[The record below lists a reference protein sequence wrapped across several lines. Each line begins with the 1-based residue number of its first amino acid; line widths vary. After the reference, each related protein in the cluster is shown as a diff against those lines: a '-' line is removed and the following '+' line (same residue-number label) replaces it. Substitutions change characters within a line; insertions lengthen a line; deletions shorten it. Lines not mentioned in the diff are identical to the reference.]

1 MKEVRAKLRKEVVW
15 TTRIKLQM
23 KLLRRKTR
31 SMKMVRMMTSSLNIP
46 MLMKDRKSLLNK
58 TTKMTRRT
66 SLDQTMKT
74 TSLRMGRWKLKRM
87 K

>member
-1 MKEVRAKLRKEVVW
+1 MREVRVKLRKEVVW
-15 TTRIKLQM
+15 TTRTKLKV

-31 SMKMVRMMTSSLNIP
+31 STKMVRMMTSSLSVQ

-58 TTKMTRRT
+58 TMRTRRAW
-66 SLDQTMKT
+66 LNQTRKT
-74 TSLRMGRWKLKRM
+74 TKLRMGRWKLRRM